1 MESTEAIKKKI
12 ARLLADKGVPP
23 FFLADNISL
32 ANYDEINLYKRDG
45 MIIVDMY
52 CRDLDTDVPMMFR
65 YKYDMN
71 EVLIRTE
78 MTIGG
83 RESLIWDKREEI
95 EGLWAQC
102 QG

>member
-12 ARLLADKGVPP
+12 ARLLAKKGIPL
-23 FFLADNISL
+23 FFLADNNSL
-32 ANYDEINLYKRDG
+32 ANYDGINLYKRDS
-45 MIIVDMY
+45 MVIVDIKCKY
-52 CRDLDTDVPMMFR
+52 LDANVPMMFR

-95 EGLWAQC
+95 EELWAWC
-102 QG
+102 